1 MKNNKFCAII
11 IPTIGR
17 DTLDRAVLS
26 VIDQDFPKSDFE
38 VIVVNDSG
46 SALPTRAWQSVSQ
59 VRMLNTNR
67 RERSFARNSG
77 AAVASGTYLAFLD
90 DDDWLLPGAI
100 NSFRE
105 LANRH
110 PNADWLYGGIHVVD
124 EHGHCLAELN
134 SGLEGN
140 CFAQIVGGAW
150 APIQASLIKSKAF
163 FQVGGFNPQIIVNED
178 EDLCRKIALHGK
190 FANTPDNVACLF
202 RGQTWNTSSK
212 YLVAPEYI
220 KYSRDQILAAP
231 GAFNR
236 LMRSSPDSYWSGRI
250 CRVYLSTVGWN
261 LKNNKYTTA
270 ISRAL
275 FCSAAFIGAGL
286 RVLSPHFWRGLTAD
300 HVPGTL
306 HFVMQAYENSH
317 PHQATC
323 ISKGDNG

>member
-1 MKNNKFCAII
+1 MKNNKFCSII

-17 DTLDRAVLS
+17 DTLDRTVLS

-46 SALPTRAWQSVSQ
+46 SALPTRAWQSASQ

-77 AAVASGTYLAFLD
+77 AAVASGDYLAFLD

-110 PNADWLYGGIHVVD
+110 PNADWLYGGIRVVD

-140 CFAQIVGGAW
+140 CFAQILGGAW
-150 APIQASLIKSKAF
+150 TPIQASMIKSTAF
-163 FQVGGFNPQIIVNED
+163 FLVGGFNPKITATED
-178 EDLCRKIALHGK
+178 EDLCRRLAYQGE
-190 FANTPDNVACLF
+190 FANTSDVVACLF
-202 RGQTWNTSSK
+202 RGQTWNTSTD
-212 YLVAPEYI
+212 YLRAPRDT
-220 KYSRDQILAAP
+220 KYSRDLLLAAP
-231 GAFNR
+231 GAFSR
-236 LMRSSPDSYWSGRI
+236 LMRSSPDSYWSGRV

-261 LKNNKYTTA
+261 LKNSKYTTA

-286 RVLSPHFWRGLTAD
+286 RVLSPHFWKGLTAD

-317 PHQATC
+317 PHQPTY
-323 ISKGDNG
+323 IPNGDRG